1 MSDRTSK
8 LGLIKPI
15 TGEAVTAADERTNL
29 DKIDGEIAKSGSN
42 LVYDEK
48 SDQLQLKRGDDILA
62 SVDGSNLGG
71 GSRIIQIPKV
81 TVGSYT
87 YNGEAQGPAIGEY
100 DADNITITGATGV
113 NAGDYTLTL
122 TLKNTKKCVW
132 SDNTNAPKT
141 YAYTISKAYQNI
153 ALSASSVTISASSPT
168 ASVTV
173 TGNVGTLSASSD
185 NGTVAAASVSGST
198 VTITSPSQQSGSA
211 KVTVTAAATENYGSV
226 SKTITVTADF
236 LKIVTWASGTDD
248 EIAKMVAAADA
259 GKINLGDYWKVGDTR
274 KVNLAAMSATGVGE
288 SHAAQSVSFVLMN
301 KGGKTLS
308 SNKTCSFI
316 VGMKDSL
323 NEYGYMNSSN
333 TNSGGWDSCARRT
346 WCNSVFRNSIPSA
359 LRGIFKQ
366 FKNVTA
372 NGSSSTTATSTDY
385 FALPSEK
392 EVFGST
398 TYADSTAESS
408 NRQFE
413 WYKTSSNRVKKVN
426 GSASRWWERS
436 PRCGGS
442 GFFCPVSSDGSAGN
456 NAATNTSGLSPF
468 GCI

>member
-1 MSDRTSK
+1 MATNTTNLS
-8 LGLIKPI
+8 LIRPES
-15 TGEAVTAADERTNL
+15 GEAVSAENEQTNL
-29 DKIDGEIAKSGSN
+29 DKIDAEIGKSGSD
-42 LVYDEK
+42 LVYDETN
-48 SDQLQLKRGDDILA
+48 DQLQLKRGDNVLA
-62 SVDGSNLGG
+62 YVDGANLGG
-71 GSRIIQIPKV
+71 SSQIIQIPKV

-87 YNGEAQGPAIGEY
+87 YNGKAQGPAIGEY
-100 DADNITITGATGV
+100 DADNITITGTTGV

-153 ALSASSVTISASSPT
+153 ALSASSVTINASSPT

-185 NGTVAAASVSGST
+185 DGTVAAASVSGST
-198 VTITSPSQQSGSA
+198 VTITSPSQQGGSA

-226 SKTITVTADF
+226 SKIITVTADF

-248 EIAKMVAAADA
+248 EIVKMVAAADA

-274 KVNLAAMSATGVGE
+274 KVNLAAMSETSVGE

-323 NEYGYMNSSN
+323 NEHGYMNSSS

-346 WCNSVFRNSIPSA
+346 WCNSVFRNAIPSA

-398 TYADSTAESS
+398 AYANSTAESS
-408 NRQFE
+408 NSQFE

-426 GSASRWWERS
+426 GSANGWWERS
-436 PRCGGS
+436 PYYDYS
-442 GFFCPVSSDGSAGN
+442 NGFCAVYSDGSVN
-456 NAATNTSGLSPF
+456 SVNASYNYGLSPF